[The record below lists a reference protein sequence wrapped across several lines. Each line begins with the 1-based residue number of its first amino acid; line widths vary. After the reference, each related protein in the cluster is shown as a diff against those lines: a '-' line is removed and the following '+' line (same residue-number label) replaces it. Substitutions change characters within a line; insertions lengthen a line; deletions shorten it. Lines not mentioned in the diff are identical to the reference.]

1 VYRVVR
7 ASAFTGSFFGVSLGT
22 SLLVAPPPVL
32 LALLGVLV
40 AIALLSALRAGRA
53 VPAGRPV
60 PLLTRLLPFSVVPV
74 ALWLPLAV
82 VVYLAAGNL
91 CALIQQALLPVR

>member
-1 VYRVVR
+1 
-7 ASAFTGSFFGVSLGT
+7 
-22 SLLVAPPPVL
+22 
-32 LALLGVLV
+32 
-40 AIALLSALRAGRA
+40 
-53 VPAGRPV
+53 
-60 PLLTRLLPFSVVPV
+60 V